1 MNLTE
6 KRNLEKSLRAIAERR
21 IAKYQEGR
29 LSAANE
35 LQRAAQA
42 TALAE
47 HTVKIDRLH
56 EAAREFAGALEAV
69 KAAGLN
75 ISSGF
80 SFRYGT
86 ATAKELV
93 SNVSAPFQEVG
104 QEHSKETAATV
115 TAAQDAVE
123 EAVIALWSGEMEIGE
138 LVKKLDAIFA

>member
-6 KRNLEKSLRAIAERR
+6 KRNLEKSIRAIAERR
-21 IAKYQEGR
+21 IAKYQGAR
-29 LSAANE
+29 SSAANE

-42 TALAE
+42 KVLSE
-47 HTVKIDRLH
+47 HTIKIDRLH
-56 EAAREFAGALEAV
+56 EAAREFSDALEAV
-69 KAAGLN
+69 KAAGLT

-93 SNVSAPFQEVG
+93 SNVSASFQDVS
-104 QEHSKETAATV
+104 QEHSEETAVTV